1 MKYSRIVLFSVGLYL
16 LLIALSTIATKI
28 VGFDEMT
35 QSTSYIFTH
44 YVLGFLTS
52 LIVYCYLSY
61 KQTVSPYKQA
71 FLVAAVYWFIDLS
84 VGALLYILLKIPM
97 ELLIYLISALLHVI
111 AVLLGTLLGI
121 QLRSEKI
128 NRNKKLL
135 SIT

>member
-16 LLIALSTIATKI
+16 LLVALSTIATKI

-35 QSTSYIFTH
+35 QSTSLTFTY
-44 YVLGFLTS
+44 YVLGFVTS
-52 LIVYCYLSY
+52 LIVYCYLGY

-84 VGALLYILLKIPM
+84 VGALLYILLEISMDP
-97 ELLIYLISALLHVI
+97 LIYLIPAFLHVI

-121 QLRSEKI
+121 QLRRKRVERK
-128 NRNKKLL
+128 
-135 SIT
+135 

>member
-1 MKYSRIVLFSVGLYL
+1 MKCSRIVLFSVGLYL
-16 LLIALSTIATKI
+16 LLVALSTIATLI

-35 QSTSYIFTH
+35 QSTSLTFT
-44 YVLGFLTS
+44 YYALGFVTS
-52 LIVYCYLSY
+52 LIVYCYLGY

-84 VGALLYILLKIPM
+84 VGALIYILLKIPM

-121 QLRSEKI
+121 QLRRKI
-128 NRNKKLL
+128 VERK
-135 SIT
+135 

>member
-16 LLIALSTIATKI
+16 LLVALSTIATKI

>member
-16 LLIALSTIATKI
+16 LLVALSTIATKI
-28 VGFDEMT
+28 VGFDEMI
-35 QSTSYIFTH
+35 QSTSYNFTH
-44 YVLGFLTS
+44 YFLGFGTS
-52 LIVYCYLSY
+52 LIVYCYLGY

-121 QLRSEKI
+121 QLRRKRVERK
-128 NRNKKLL
+128 
-135 SIT
+135 

>member
-16 LLIALSTIATKI
+16 LLVTLSTIATLI

-35 QSTSYIFTH
+35 QSTSLTFTY
-44 YVLGFLTS
+44 YVLGFVTS
-52 LIVYCYLSY
+52 LIVYCYLGY

-84 VGALLYILLKIPM
+84 VGALIYILLKIPM

-121 QLRSEKI
+121 QLRRKI
-128 NRNKKLL
+128 VERK
-135 SIT
+135 

>member
-1 MKYSRIVLFSVGLYL
+1 MKYSRIVLFSLGLYL
-16 LLIALSTIATKI
+16 LLVALSTIATKI

>member
-44 YVLGFLTS
+44 YVLGFVTS
-52 LIVYCYLSY
+52 LIVYCYLGY

-84 VGALLYILLKIPM
+84 VGALLYILLEISMDP
-97 ELLIYLISALLHVI
+97 LIYLISALLHVI

-121 QLRSEKI
+121 QLRRKI
-128 NRNKKLL
+128 VERK
-135 SIT
+135 

>member
-16 LLIALSTIATKI
+16 LLVALSTIATKI

-35 QSTSYIFTH
+35 QSTSLTFTY
-44 YVLGFLTS
+44 YVLGFVTS
-52 LIVYCYLSY
+52 IIVYCYLGY

-84 VGALLYILLKIPM
+84 VGALLYILLEISMDP
-97 ELLIYLISALLHVI
+97 LIYLIPAFLHVI

-121 QLRSEKI
+121 QLRRKRVERK
-128 NRNKKLL
+128 
-135 SIT
+135 

>member
-16 LLIALSTIATKI
+16 LLVALSTIATLI

-35 QSTSYIFTH
+35 QSTSLTFT
-44 YVLGFLTS
+44 YYALGFVTS
-52 LIVYCYLSY
+52 LIVYCYLGY

-121 QLRSEKI
+121 QLRRKI
-128 NRNKKLL
+128 VERK
-135 SIT
+135 

>member
-16 LLIALSTIATKI
+16 LLVALSTIATKI

-35 QSTSYIFTH
+35 QSTSLTFAY
-44 YVLGFLTS
+44 YVLGFLTY

-61 KQTVSPYKQA
+61 KKTVSPYKQA

-121 QLRSEKI
+121 QLRRKI
-128 NRNKKLL
+128 VERK
-135 SIT
+135 

>member
-16 LLIALSTIATKI
+16 LLVALSTIATKI

-35 QSTSYIFTH
+35 QSTSLTFTY
-44 YVLGFLTS
+44 YVLGFVTS
-52 LIVYCYLSY
+52 LIVYCYLGY

-84 VGALLYILLKIPM
+84 VGALLYILLEISMDP
-97 ELLIYLISALLHVI
+97 LIYLIPAFLHVI

-121 QLRSEKI
+121 QLRRKRVEGK
-128 NRNKKLL
+128 
-135 SIT
+135 

>member
-61 KQTVSPYKQA
+61 KQTLSPYKQA

>member
-16 LLIALSTIATKI
+16 LLVALSTIATKI

-35 QSTSYIFTH
+35 QSTSLTFTY
-44 YVLGFLTS
+44 YVLGFVTS
-52 LIVYCYLSY
+52 LIVYCYLGY

-84 VGALLYILLKIPM
+84 VGALLYILLEISMDP
-97 ELLIYLISALLHVI
+97 LIYLIPAFLHVV

-121 QLRSEKI
+121 QLRRKRVERK
-128 NRNKKLL
+128 
-135 SIT
+135 